1 MMRLKGNCRAVVF
14 ALTAIAIAAAF
25 SPRGIAAQTTIEV
38 FKNAGIQFGGDANWN
53 AQRGVTV
60 LDNGRIIERVITL
73 PTLGPFS
80 RVTTNLKVTAGSDA
94 WDRAG
99 NIYVA
104 TAAGDIELHK
114 FITAFGGTTSH
125 QQDVTALVPTLRT
138 GQLKIR
144 AFVDTWVQT
153 ARTLDFS
160 LTVTDEAPNRAPV
173 WGRPLMNDQDWRA
186 GEYTNGRKSVS
197 FLGVPNSLGKVILS
211 YLPSGHASD
220 GNGGDEFTQRTHRI
234 FINGAQVWQG
244 VPWRTDGRNFRSV
257 NPTSGRWGDVW
268 SSDLNRAGWIPGDD
282 VDPIQIDVSQY
293 ITPGGRNTVEYQ
305 IDGIRPG
312 DSSGY
317 GYWRAS
323 SYLTGYAA
331 TAGPADFDYNGV
343 VDGADF
349 LTWQRNFGLTGQVN
363 NGFGDANNDGV
374 VSGRDLAA
382 WRTAASTTASAPASV
397 PEPAGWGAML
407 LASTALAGL
416 RVRSGRLSRT

>member
-1 MMRLKGNCRAVVF
+1 MHLQRSAHAILF
-14 ALTAIAIAAAF
+14 ALTAAAIGTSWSLTAN
-25 SPRGIAAQTTIEV
+25 AAQTTIEV

-53 AQRGVTV
+53 AQRGVTI
-60 LDNGRIIERVITL
+60 LDNGRIIERVVTL

-125 QQDVTALVPTLRT
+125 QQDITALVPTLRT

-160 LTVTDEAPNRAPV
+160 LTVTDETANRAPV

-186 GEYTNGRKSVS
+186 GEYPNGRKSVS
-197 FLGVPNSLGKVILS
+197 FLGVPNSLGKVVLN

-234 FINGAQVWQG
+234 FVNGTQVWQG

-293 ITPGGRNTVEYQ
+293 ITAGGRNTVEFQ

-312 DSSGY
+312 DSGGY

-363 NGFGDANNDGV
+363 NGLGDANNDGV
-374 VSGRDLAA
+374 VSGRDLAT
-382 WRTAASTTASAPASV
+382 WRTAFAAGGGNAGVAGV
-397 PEPAGWGAML
+397 PEPAGWGIML
-407 LASTALAGL
+407 FALTALTGL
-416 RVRSGRLSRT
+416 RGGRLSRA